1 MNSTEIRHFLFD
13 IEGTTAPISFVHEIL
28 FPYSKNNL
36 LNYLQKNKISNLI
49 FSNLKE
55 DHEKDKYS
63 NHYKSPLE
71 NSADSLFSYLEFL
84 ISVDRKNAGLK
95 EIQGEIWKQG
105 YESGDIKSLI
115 FPDTLDFFQLI
126 KKNNKQ
132 INIYSSGSILAQK
145 LIFKYSNL
153 GDMSSYITNYFDT
166 GVGPKRDS
174 NSYLTISKA
183 LNCSPNE
190 IIFFT
195 DIQEEADSAL
205 SIGIKSYIILRKGN
219 SPIESIKHPTL
230 NSFSEWSGE

>member
-1 MNSTEIRHFLFD
+1 MNSSEKRHFIFD

-36 LNYLQKNKISNLI
+36 QNYLQKNKISNLI

-95 EIQGEIWKQG
+95 EIQGEIWKLG
-105 YESGDIKSLI
+105 YESGDIKSQI

-132 INIYSSGSILAQK
+132 ISIYSSGSILAQK
-145 LIFKYSNL
+145 LIFKYSNI
-153 GDMSSYITNYFDT
+153 GDMSPYITNYFDT

-205 SIGIKSYIILRKGN
+205 SIGIKSYIMLRKGN

-230 NSFSEWSGE
+230 NSFSEWRVE

>member
-1 MNSTEIRHFLFD
+1 MNSTEISHFLFD
-13 IEGTTAPISFVHEIL
+13 IEGTTTPISFVHEIL

-36 LNYLQKNKISNLI
+36 LNYLQNNKISNLI

-55 DHEKDKYS
+55 DHVKDTKS
-63 NHYKSPLE
+63 NHYKNSLE
-71 NSADSLFSYLEFL
+71 NSAESLFSYLEFL
-84 ISVDRKNAGLK
+84 ISVDRKNSGLK

-105 YESGDIKSLI
+105 YESGDIKSQI

-126 KKNNKQ
+126 KKNNNQ

-153 GDMSSYITNYFDT
+153 GDMSPYITNYFDT

-174 NSYLTISKA
+174 NSYLTISKS
-183 LNCSPNE
+183 LNCNPNE

-205 SIGIKSYIILRKGN
+205 SIGIKSYIMLRKGN
-219 SPIESIKHPTL
+219 SPIETIKHPTL
-230 NSFSEWSGE
+230 NSFSEWREV